1 MTVPA
6 HVPPELVV
14 DVDIYNIPNIP
25 DSDPQ
30 QAWRIF
36 KGRGPLVFSPYNG
49 GHWIATNS
57 ADIFEF
63 YRDAARFSSRQIVV
77 PDHPGAPLLPIMA
90 DPPDHS
96 EYRRNVMTIFTQAAV
111 DEISDDIRELA
122 IAMIEDV
129 KPNGGCNF
137 VTDFGLQ
144 LPLIVFLR
152 MVNLPPEDRLFLR
165 RLIETYSSDPDMEAK
180 KAVSIEL
187 RDYLE
192 GWIRKRME
200 SPGDDIISHV
210 IQSKKDGRPYTHEE
224 VVGTTTLLFHAGL
237 DTVANTLGFMAL
249 HLAGHPEDR
258 DFIRCNPDKMHDI
271 IQELLRRCTVA
282 NQSRVVAQDTSHKGV
297 LLKKG
302 DRVTLPGSLFNLDG
316 DVAPDPDRV
325 DFSRSC
331 PHITFGAGPHSCA
344 GARLARR
351 EIAIFLEEW
360 LARIPDF
367 EVDDTR
373 PLRMHAGLTN
383 QVEELWLRWPVS

>member
-1 MTVPA
+1 
-6 HVPPELVV
+6 
-14 DVDIYNIPNIP
+14 
-25 DSDPQ
+25 
-30 QAWRIF
+30 
-36 KGRGPLVFSPYNG
+36 
-49 GHWIATNS
+49 
-57 ADIFEF
+57 
-63 YRDAARFSSRQIVV
+63 
-77 PDHPGAPLLPIMA
+77 
-90 DPPDHS
+90 
-96 EYRRNVMTIFTQAAV
+96 
-111 DEISDDIRELA
+111 
-122 IAMIEDV
+122 
-129 KPNGGCNF
+129 
-137 VTDFGLQ
+137 
-144 LPLIVFLR
+144 
-152 MVNLPPEDRLFLR
+152 
-165 RLIETYSSDPDMEAK
+165 
-180 KAVSIEL
+180 
-187 RDYLE
+187 
-192 GWIRKRME
+192 ME